1 MDNYEEIIDNFS
13 FDDDYGEDGI
23 KVPIVSIQD
32 LNLVSNNFYSINLDN
47 EDLVTSIAKASK
59 TNGIFAVFQLK
70 TNRKSISSAKS
81 VHEIGILAEIE
92 SIVPNNKYMK
102 MNFRTLSK
110 VYLTNVFK
118 NDGIVYGD
126 LIKLNDEN
134 DYSFDNPENIT
145 YSEVVKSS
153 LDKLNALIME
163 SQSSKDRIAPSTVD
177 YDVFLD
183 SIFSRLDIDKK
194 ITQDYNNALDKKERT
209 KIVIDT
215 INKSIVTIEV
225 LQTLQDKTKDAMDK
239 NQRDYILHEQ
249 LKIIKNELNADKS
262 GAKNIFDAYRSDIK
276 KLKAPKEVEEK
287 AFKEIEKLEQTPV
300 TSPDYPSTL
309 QYIELIKDLP
319 WNTRTKDT
327 KDLKLAKEILDR
339 DHYGLK
345 DVKDRILEYLAILNN
360 KKAIKGSIICFV
372 GPPGVGK
379 TSIAN
384 SIANATNRNFVRM
397 SLGGIKDE
405 ADIRGHMRTY
415 VGSMPGRIISL
426 MKKAKS
432 KNPVFLFD
440 EIDKIGQDFRG
451 DPSSALLEVLDSS
464 QNSDFTDR
472 YLELPYDL
480 SEVLFITTANSL
492 DTIPEALLDR
502 LEIIRI
508 EGYTD
513 EEKLNIAKKYLVPK
527 SLENAGLSKDAI
539 KFDDEAL
546 YRLIDNYTRESGVRE
561 LERKIQSIIRKLVYK
576 KYMDDDL
583 EKKVDV
589 KTVDKLLEGP
599 IFEYN
604 LVDKEDSV
612 GKAVGLAWTR
622 VGGDTINVEAQLM
635 PGDGKLN
642 ITGNLGKVMQ
652 ESCQLAISYL
662 KANYEYFNIDKK
674 KFKDYDI
681 HVHVPEGAI
690 PKDGPS
696 AGITITTAILSALTD
711 QKINRYFAMTGEITL
726 LGNVLAIGGLKEKA
740 LAAKRMKI
748 RDLILPMENKKDF
761 EKLPKNIKESL
772 NVHYV
777 NNFKELSKII
787 FIDGDKD
794 A

>member
-126 LIKLNDEN
+126 LIKLNDDN

-145 YSEVVKSS
+145 YSEVVKSA

-163 SQSSKDRIAPSTVD
+163 SQSSKDRIVPSTVD
-177 YDVFLD
+177 YNVFLD

-527 SLENAGLSKDAI
+527 SLENAGLSKNAI

-576 KYMDDDL
+576 KYMDDEL
-583 EKKVDV
+583 VKKVDV

-748 RDLILPMENKKDF
+748 RDLILPIENKKDF
-761 EKLPKNIKESL
+761 EKLPKNIRESL

>member
-145 YSEVVKSS
+145 YSEVVKSA

-163 SQSSKDRIAPSTVD
+163 SQSSKDRIVPSTVD
-177 YDVFLD
+177 YNVFLD

-327 KDLKLAKEILDR
+327 KDLKFAKEILDR

-583 EKKVDV
+583 VKEVDV

-726 LGNVLAIGGLKEKA
+726 LGNVLSIGGLKEKA

>member
-1 MDNYEEIIDNFS
+1 M
-13 FDDDYGEDGI
+13 
-23 KVPIVSIQD
+23 
-32 LNLVSNNFYSINLDN
+32 
-47 EDLVTSIAKASK
+47 
-59 TNGIFAVFQLK
+59 
-70 TNRKSISSAKS
+70 
-81 VHEIGILAEIE
+81 
-92 SIVPNNKYMK
+92 
-102 MNFRTLSK
+102 
-110 VYLTNVFK
+110 
-118 NDGIVYGD
+118 
-126 LIKLNDEN
+126 EN
-134 DYSFDNPENIT
+134 
-145 YSEVVKSS
+145 
-153 LDKLNALIME
+153 
-163 SQSSKDRIAPSTVD
+163 QSSKDRIEPNTVD
-177 YDVFLD
+177 YNVFLD

-194 ITQDYNNALDKKERT
+194 ITQEYINANDKKERT

-225 LQTLQDKTKDAMDK
+225 LKTLQDKTKDAMDK
-239 NQRDYILHEQ
+239 NQKDYILHEQ

-262 GAKNIFDAYRSDIK
+262 GAKNIFDAYRNDIK

-287 AFKEIEKLEQTPV
+287 AFKEIEKLEQTPL

-527 SLENAGLSKDAI
+527 SLENAGLNKDAI
-539 KFDDEAL
+539 KFEDEAL

-561 LERKIQSIIRKLVYK
+561 LERKVQSIIRKLVYK
-576 KYMDDDL
+576 KYMEDDL
-583 EKKVDV
+583 IKKVDV

-604 LVDKEDSV
+604 LVDKKDSV

-662 KANYEYFNIDKK
+662 KANYEYYNIDKK
-674 KFKDYDI
+674 KFKDFDI

-748 RDLILPMENKKDF
+748 KDLILPMENKKDF

>member
-163 SQSSKDRIAPSTVD
+163 SQSSKDRIIPSAVD
-177 YDVFLD
+177 YNVFLD

-583 EKKVDV
+583 VKKVDV
-589 KTVDKLLEGP
+589 NTVDKLLEGP

>member
-126 LIKLNDEN
+126 LVKLNDDN

-145 YSEVVKSS
+145 YSEVVKSA

-163 SQSSKDRIAPSTVD
+163 SQSSKDRIVPSTVD

-576 KYMDDDL
+576 KYMDDEL
-583 EKKVDV
+583 VKKVDV

>member
-102 MNFRTLSK
+102 MNFRTLTK

-145 YSEVVKSS
+145 YSEVVKSA

-163 SQSSKDRIAPSTVD
+163 SQSSKDRIVPSTVN

-327 KDLKLAKEILDR
+327 KDLKLAKDILDR

-583 EKKVDV
+583 VKKVDV

-740 LAAKRMKI
+740 LAAKRMEI
-748 RDLILPMENKKDF
+748 SDLILPMENKKDF

-787 FIDGDKD
+787 FTDGDKD

>member
-102 MNFRTLSK
+102 MNFRTLTK

-163 SQSSKDRIAPSTVD
+163 SQSSKDRIVPSTVD

-583 EKKVDV
+583 VKEVDV

-761 EKLPKNIKESL
+761 EKLPKNIRESL

>member
-145 YSEVVKSS
+145 YSEVVKSA

-163 SQSSKDRIAPSTVD
+163 SQSSKDRIVPSTVD
-177 YDVFLD
+177 YNVFLD

-539 KFDDEAL
+539 KFDDKAL

-681 HVHVPEGAI
+681 HVHVPEGSI

>member
-102 MNFRTLSK
+102 MNFRTLTK

-145 YSEVVKSS
+145 YSEVVKSA

-163 SQSSKDRIAPSTVD
+163 SQSSKDRIVPSTVN

-276 KLKAPKEVEEK
+276 KLKVPKEVEEK

-583 EKKVDV
+583 VKKVEV

-642 ITGNLGKVMQ
+642 VTGNLGKVMQ

-748 RDLILPMENKKDF
+748 RNLILPMENKKDF

>member
-13 FDDDYGEDGI
+13 FDDDYGEDGF

-32 LNLVSNNFYSINLDN
+32 LNLISNNFYSINLDN

-145 YSEVVKSS
+145 YSEVVKSA

-163 SQSSKDRIAPSTVD
+163 SQSSKDRIVPSTVD
-177 YDVFLD
+177 YNVFLD

-225 LQTLQDKTKDAMDK
+225 LQTLQDKTKEAMDK

-583 EKKVDV
+583 VKEVDV

-604 LVDKEDSV
+604 LVDKDDSV

>member
-47 EDLVTSIAKASK
+47 EDLVISIAKASK

-145 YSEVVKSS
+145 YSEVVKSA
-153 LDKLNALIME
+153 LDKLNTLIME
-163 SQSSKDRIAPSTVD
+163 SQSIKDRIIPSTVD

-583 EKKVDV
+583 VKKVDV

>member
-163 SQSSKDRIAPSTVD
+163 SQSSKDRIIPSAVD
-177 YDVFLD
+177 YNVFLD

-583 EKKVDV
+583 VKKVDV

>member
-163 SQSSKDRIAPSTVD
+163 SQSSKDRIVPSTVD
-177 YDVFLD
+177 YNVFLD

-215 INKSIVTIEV
+215 INKSIVTIDV
-225 LQTLQDKTKDAMDK
+225 LQTLQDQTKEAMDK

-360 KKAIKGSIICFV
+360 RKAIKGSIICFV

-583 EKKVDV
+583 VKKVDV

>member
-145 YSEVVKSS
+145 YSEVVKSA

-163 SQSSKDRIAPSTVD
+163 SQSSKDRIVPSTVD
-177 YDVFLD
+177 YNVFLD

-276 KLKAPKEVEEK
+276 KLKVPKEVEEK

-583 EKKVDV
+583 VKEVDV

-787 FIDGDKD
+787 FIDGDND

>member
-23 KVPIVSIQD
+23 KVPVVSIQD

-145 YSEVVKSS
+145 YPEVVKSA

-163 SQSSKDRIAPSTVD
+163 SQSSKDRIVPSTVD
-177 YDVFLD
+177 YNVFLD

-309 QYIELIKDLP
+309 RYIELIKDLP

-583 EKKVDV
+583 VKEVDV

-690 PKDGPS
+690 PGGGPS

-726 LGNVLAIGGLKEKA
+726 LGNVLAIGGLKEKT

-787 FIDGDKD
+787 FIDGDND

>member
-59 TNGIFAVFQLK
+59 TDGIFAVFQLK

-145 YSEVVKSS
+145 YSAVVKSA

-163 SQSSKDRIAPSTVD
+163 SQSSKDRIVPSTVD
-177 YDVFLD
+177 YNVFLD

-194 ITQDYNNALDKKERT
+194 ITQEYNNALDKKERT

-276 KLKAPKEVEEK
+276 KLKVPKEVEEK

-576 KYMDDDL
+576 KYMDDEL
-583 EKKVDV
+583 VKKVDV

>member
-145 YSEVVKSS
+145 YSEVVKSA

-163 SQSSKDRIAPSTVD
+163 SQSSKDRIVPSTVD
-177 YDVFLD
+177 YNVFLD

-576 KYMDDDL
+576 KYMDDEL
-583 EKKVDV
+583 VKKVDV

-599 IFEYN
+599 IYEYN

>member
-102 MNFRTLSK
+102 MNFRTLTK

-145 YSEVVKSS
+145 YSEVVKSA

-163 SQSSKDRIAPSTVD
+163 SQSSKDRIVPSTVN

-276 KLKAPKEVEEK
+276 KLKVPKEVEEK

-583 EKKVDV
+583 VKKVDV

-761 EKLPKNIKESL
+761 EKLPKNIRESL

>member
-327 KDLKLAKEILDR
+327 KDLKLAKDILDR

-583 EKKVDV
+583 VKKVDV

>member
-145 YSEVVKSS
+145 YSEVVKSA

-163 SQSSKDRIAPSTVD
+163 SQSSKDRIVPSTVD
-177 YDVFLD
+177 YNVFLD

-215 INKSIVTIEV
+215 IDKSIVTIEV

-583 EKKVDV
+583 VKEVDV

-604 LVDKEDSV
+604 LVDKDDSV

-642 ITGNLGKVMQ
+642 VTGNLGKVMQ

-674 KFKDYDI
+674 KFKNYDI

-726 LGNVLAIGGLKEKA
+726 LGNVLAIGGLKEKT

-787 FIDGDKD
+787 FIDGDND

>member
-102 MNFRTLSK
+102 MNFRTLTK

-145 YSEVVKSS
+145 YSEVVKSA

-163 SQSSKDRIAPSTVD
+163 SQSSKDRIVPSTVN

-215 INKSIVTIEV
+215 IDKSIVTIEA

-262 GAKNIFDAYRSDIK
+262 GAKNIFDAYRSEIK

-345 DVKDRILEYLAILNN
+345 DVKNRILEYLAILNN

-583 EKKVDV
+583 VKKVDV

>member
-59 TNGIFAVFQLK
+59 TDGIFAVFQLK

-145 YSEVVKSS
+145 YSAVVKSA

-163 SQSSKDRIAPSTVD
+163 SQSSKDRIVPSTVD
-177 YDVFLD
+177 YNVFLD

-194 ITQDYNNALDKKERT
+194 ITQEYNNALDKKERT

-225 LQTLQDKTKDAMDK
+225 LQTLQDQTKEAMDK

-319 WNTRTKDT
+319 WNARTKDT

-502 LEIIRI
+502 FEIIRI

-583 EKKVDV
+583 VKKVDV

-761 EKLPKNIKESL
+761 EKLPKNIRESL

>member
-145 YSEVVKSS
+145 YCEVVKSA

-163 SQSSKDRIAPSTVD
+163 SQSSKDRIVPSTVD
-177 YDVFLD
+177 YNVFLD
-183 SIFSRLDIDKK
+183 SVFSRLDIDKK

-583 EKKVDV
+583 VKKVEV

>member
-163 SQSSKDRIAPSTVD
+163 SQSSKDRIIPSTVD
-177 YDVFLD
+177 YNVFLD

-319 WNTRTKDT
+319 WNARTKDT

-583 EKKVDV
+583 VKKVDV
-589 KTVDKLLEGP
+589 NTVDKLLEGP

>member
-145 YSEVVKSS
+145 YSEVVKSA

-163 SQSSKDRIAPSTVD
+163 SQSSKDRIVPSTVD

-583 EKKVDV
+583 VKEVDV

-761 EKLPKNIKESL
+761 EKLPKNIRESL

>member
-23 KVPIVSIQD
+23 KVPVVSIQD

-145 YSEVVKSS
+145 YSEVVKSA

-163 SQSSKDRIAPSTVD
+163 SQSSKDRIVPSTVD
-177 YDVFLD
+177 YNVFLD

-583 EKKVDV
+583 VKEVDV

-726 LGNVLAIGGLKEKA
+726 LGNVLAIGGLKEKT

-787 FIDGDKD
+787 FIDGDND

>member
-70 TNRKSISSAKS
+70 TNGKSISSAKS
-81 VHEIGILAEIE
+81 VHEKGILAEIE

-145 YSEVVKSS
+145 YSEVVKSA

-163 SQSSKDRIAPSTVD
+163 SQSSKDRIVPSTVD
-177 YDVFLD
+177 YNVFLD
-183 SIFSRLDIDKK
+183 SVFSRLDIDKK

-583 EKKVDV
+583 VKEVDV

>member
-126 LIKLNDEN
+126 LIKINDEN

-145 YSEVVKSS
+145 YSEVVKSA

-163 SQSSKDRIAPSTVD
+163 SQSSKDRIVPSTVD
-177 YDVFLD
+177 YNVFLD

-583 EKKVDV
+583 VKEVDV

>member
-145 YSEVVKSS
+145 YSEVVKSA

-163 SQSSKDRIAPSTVD
+163 SQSSKDRIVPSTVD
-177 YDVFLD
+177 YSVFLD

-583 EKKVDV
+583 VKKVDV

>member
-145 YSEVVKSS
+145 YSEVVKSA

-163 SQSSKDRIAPSTVD
+163 SQSSKDRIVPSTVD
-177 YDVFLD
+177 YNVFLD

-583 EKKVDV
+583 VKKVDV

>member
-126 LIKLNDEN
+126 LVKLNDDN

-145 YSEVVKSS
+145 YSEVVKSA

-163 SQSSKDRIAPSTVD
+163 SQSSKDRIVPSTVD

-276 KLKAPKEVEEK
+276 KLRAPKEVEEK

-583 EKKVDV
+583 VKEVDV

>member
-145 YSEVVKSS
+145 YSEVVKSA

-163 SQSSKDRIAPSTVD
+163 SQSSKDRIVPSTVD
-177 YDVFLD
+177 YNVFLD

-215 INKSIVTIEV
+215 IDKSIVTIEV

-583 EKKVDV
+583 VKEVDV

-604 LVDKEDSV
+604 LVDKDDSV

>member
-145 YSEVVKSS
+145 YSEVVKSA

-163 SQSSKDRIAPSTVD
+163 SQSSKDRIVPSNVD
-177 YDVFLD
+177 YNVFLD

-583 EKKVDV
+583 VKEVEV

>member
-163 SQSSKDRIAPSTVD
+163 SQSSKDRIIPSAVD
-177 YDVFLD
+177 YNVFLD

-576 KYMDDDL
+576 KYMDDEL
-583 EKKVDV
+583 VKKVDV

>member
-145 YSEVVKSS
+145 YSEVVKSA

-163 SQSSKDRIAPSTVD
+163 SQSSKDRIVPSTVD
-177 YDVFLD
+177 YNVFLD

-583 EKKVDV
+583 VKEVDV

-604 LVDKEDSV
+604 LVDKDDSV

-662 KANYEYFNIDKK
+662 KANYEYFNIDKN

-772 NVHYV
+772 SVHYV

>member
-163 SQSSKDRIAPSTVD
+163 SQSSKDRIIPSTVD
-177 YDVFLD
+177 YNMFLD

-583 EKKVDV
+583 VKEVDV

-604 LVDKEDSV
+604 LVDKDDSV

>member
-163 SQSSKDRIAPSTVD
+163 SQSSKDRIIPSAVD
-177 YDVFLD
+177 YNVFLD

-576 KYMDDDL
+576 KYMDDEL
-583 EKKVDV
+583 VKKVDV

-748 RDLILPMENKKDF
+748 RDLILPIENKKDF
-761 EKLPKNIKESL
+761 EKLPKNIRESL

>member
-81 VHEIGILAEIE
+81 VHEIAILAEIE

-102 MNFRTLSK
+102 MNFRTLTK

-134 DYSFDNPENIT
+134 DYSFDKPENIT
-145 YSEVVKSS
+145 YSEVVKSA

-163 SQSSKDRIAPSTVD
+163 SQSSKDRIVPSTVD
-177 YDVFLD
+177 YNVFLD

-225 LQTLQDKTKDAMDK
+225 LQTLQDQTKEAMDK

-249 LKIIKNELNADKS
+249 LKIIKNELKADKS
-262 GAKNIFDAYRSDIK
+262 GVKNIFDAYRSDIK

-583 EKKVDV
+583 VKKVDV

>member
-102 MNFRTLSK
+102 MNFRTLTK

-145 YSEVVKSS
+145 YSEVVKSA

-163 SQSSKDRIAPSTVD
+163 SQSSKDRIVPSTVN

-262 GAKNIFDAYRSDIK
+262 GAKNIFDAYRSEIK

-345 DVKDRILEYLAILNN
+345 DVKNRILEYLAILNN

-583 EKKVDV
+583 VKKVDV
-589 KTVDKLLEGP
+589 KTVDKLLQGP

>member
-145 YSEVVKSS
+145 YSEVVKSA

-163 SQSSKDRIAPSTVD
+163 SQSSKDRIVPSTVD
-177 YDVFLD
+177 YNVFLD

-576 KYMDDDL
+576 KYMNDDL
-583 EKKVDV
+583 VKKVEV